1 MRSRLQVRVDG
12 ACASHELITHLL
24 SLVTSRRRVLFTCG
38 WVLAA
43 SLAADLAAWCRLLG
57 LYD

>member
-38 WVLAA
+38 WMIT
-43 SLAADLAAWCRLLG
+43 RG
-57 LYD
+57 